1 MSEKGYDSDAQ
12 FVSTPKRTIPIT
24 ELPLAPTNIRRDMSP
39 LRNSYQA
46 GEIGDMSGQL
56 EQSVSKEVGNVAVT
70 RHRRHGGVNGSQST
84 LASRSS
90 PQPHRVSSPLSNA
103 TNHSIHDQN
112 AESYRPGPISEQSG
126 TSAGTGYGIASPPRS
141 MPGEKGRFY
150 ATVARQNLHGTDQV
164 QIAQAFHGKSADS
177 STGDNSGFTVA
188 KRRQQSSRESSSEL
202 RSIHLADMNISKA
215 LALASPPTSPR
226 SLSQNPS
233 VDEDRQVNMNSIRS
247 LSGQYHDCVGQRVAN
262 TPSLGRHGW
271 NLDIPH
277 KRDASSF
284 YSPKSSISSTGIP
297 REFRFPELTGNTY
310 SPLGSERKLS
320 STENTQVPT
329 GIIANAIQQSANQ
342 ALIEPSPAGN
352 GPETQPDA
360 LKSKFVEEFGINRP
374 MAFTRS
380 TSTGSI
386 DPNEDLPPRKVSVGW
401 MSGGR
406 RVGYG
411 YTLVAEDEEGNQ
423 ERVLDTKSRS
433 GSERDEAAGE
443 EKTDNK
449 PQDSDKQ
456 STGQIEKVSS
466 IPAKPLGPDND
477 ILGFSNRPTLRRW
490 SGATALVRAARTS
503 DSTDRR
509 SVASSFWEILTGRQ
523 NDQEDPEKKADK
535 KDDEGHC
542 PGPDSHLLPEEYPK
556 GSVSFEDENRESL
569 DRSTGMRLSINLATD
584 QRNSAEEDVL
594 AQTGPDVSDLD
605 SLPKKR
611 KMAKFRVLHRRRR
624 NNHSSSDSQ
633 PIFPVKRS
641 LWMRDSEQMSR
652 EKLERASCPEIYDKV
667 VAPGPGR
674 YRLKHSRRF
683 GPDGVED
690 DWSNPDQECLEMH
703 SDPE

>member
-1 MSEKGYDSDAQ
+1 
-12 FVSTPKRTIPIT
+12 
-24 ELPLAPTNIRRDMSP
+24 
-39 LRNSYQA
+39 
-46 GEIGDMSGQL
+46 MSGQL
-56 EQSVSKEVGNVAVT
+56 QQSVSKEVGNVADRQHQ
-70 RHRRHGGVNGSQST
+70 RHEEVNTSQST

-103 TNHSIHDQN
+103 TNLSVHDQI
-112 AESYRPGPISEQSG
+112 AESYRPVSISERSG

-141 MPGEKGRFY
+141 MRGERGRFY

-164 QIAQAFHGKSADS
+164 QIAQAFHVNPADS
-177 STGDNSGFTVA
+177 STGNNSGISVA
-188 KRRQQSSRESSSEL
+188 KRRQQHSRESSSEL
-202 RSIHLADMNISKA
+202 RSIHLGDVNISKA

-247 LSGQYHDCVGQRVAN
+247 LSGQYHDCVGQRVTN

-284 YSPKSSISSTGIP
+284 YSPKSSISSTGIL
-297 REFRFPELTGNTY
+297 REFRFPDLTGNTS
-310 SPLGSERKLS
+310 SPHGSERRLS
-320 STENTQVPT
+320 VTENTQVPT
-329 GIIANAIQQSANQ
+329 GIIANAIQQSTNQ
-342 ALIEPSPAGN
+342 NALIEPNSAVKGS
-352 GPETQPDA
+352 EIQTDA

-374 MAFTRS
+374 VAFTRS

-423 ERVLDTKSRS
+423 EPLADTKSPS
-433 GSERDEAAGE
+433 GSERDKEASGE

-449 PQDSDKQ
+449 PQDSDEQ
-456 STGQIEKVSS
+456 STGQDEKVSC
-466 IPAKPLGPDND
+466 IPTEQLGPSND
-477 ILGFSNRPTLRRW
+477 LLGFSNRLTLRRW
-490 SGATALVRAARTS
+490 SGATALLRAARTS
-503 DSTDRR
+503 DSIDRH
-509 SVASSFWEILTGRQ
+509 SVASSFWERLTGRQ
-523 NDQEDPEKKADK
+523 NNQDEPEKEADK
-535 KDDEGHC
+535 KDSEDHC
-542 PGPDSHLLPEEYPK
+542 PGADSHLIPEECPK
-556 GSVSFEDENRESL
+556 GSVSSEDEDRGSL
-569 DRSTGMRLSINLATD
+569 DRSTGKPLSTNLATD
-584 QRNSAEEDVL
+584 KRNPVEEDVL

-611 KMAKFRVLHRRRR
+611 KMVKFRVLHRRRR
-624 NNHSSSDSQ
+624 NNHSSTDSQ

-641 LWMRDSEQMSR
+641 LWMHDSEQMSR

-674 YRLKHSRRF
+674 YRSKHSRRF

-690 DWSNPDQECLEMH
+690 DWSSADQECLEVH